1 MCCSARAVTG
11 AAIMAS
17 FNVSGMDELQA
28 AFGRIEN
35 IPWEVTE
42 KALGKMADVAAAK
55 VKAQGENMGVRD
67 AESAEHILDRIKP
80 AKAKQDDSG
89 GHQDITFSGSRM
101 RNGIRTRNAEIA
113 FVQEYG
119 KRGQQARPFIGTA
132 MASNDETIA
141 ESGAEVIGDWIE
153 NEFNQ

>member
-1 MCCSARAVTG
+1 
-11 AAIMAS
+11 MAS
-17 FNVSGMDELQA
+17 FSVSGMDELSA

-42 KALGKMADVAAAK
+42 EALGKMADIAAAK
-55 VKAQGENMGVRD
+55 VKSQGETMGVRD
-67 AESAEHILDRIKP
+67 AESAEHILDRIRTTR
-80 AKAKQDDSG
+80 AKKDDAG
-89 GHQDITFSGSRM
+89 GHQDITFSGSRL

-132 MASNDETIA
+132 MAANEETIA
-141 ESGAEVIGDWIE
+141 DSGAEVIGDWME
-153 NEFNQ
+153 KEFNR